1 MALAGGC
8 IRAGKDTMA
17 EKAKILF
24 VDDEEAIRS
33 LILTVLEGDGH
44 TARGVGTAAEAVL
57 AFEKDAYDLAVI
69 DKNLPDGSGIDLLRE
84 LKRKYPETEFMILT
98 GYPSLESAIEALRA
112 GAFDYLIK
120 PVLDLDLVTQKVGR
134 ALERRRLLQQI
145 VRQTMPP
152 GQATSRLT
160 AAHTAAGEMCQQVA
174 ALRQAL
180 EAKRHDEAREL
191 ARSIDEALQ
200 KLLKKLG

>member
-1 MALAGGC
+1 M
-8 IRAGKDTMA
+8 T

-44 TARGVGTAAEAVL
+44 TADGVGTANEAVS
-57 AFEKDAYDLAVI
+57 AMERTSYDLVVI
-69 DKNLPDGSGIDLLRE
+69 DKNLPDASGIDLLRDM
-84 LKRKYPETEFMILT
+84 KKKHPESEFMILT

-134 ALERRRLLQQI
+134 ALERRRLLQQ
-145 VRQTMPP
+145 VFRQTTP
-152 GQATSRLT
+152 GDANARLEELRP
-160 AAHTAAGEMCQQVA
+160 AVGELAGRIT
-174 ALRQAL
+174 ALRA
-180 EAKRHDEAREL
+180 AIVDNRRDEARTL
-191 ARSIDEALQ
+191 VQAADEAAQALVR
-200 KLLKKLG
+200 KLG

>member
-1 MALAGGC
+1 
-8 IRAGKDTMA
+8 
-17 EKAKILF
+17 
-24 VDDEEAIRS
+24 
-33 LILTVLEGDGH
+33 
-44 TARGVGTAAEAVL
+44 
-57 AFEKDAYDLAVI
+57 
-69 DKNLPDGSGIDLLRE
+69 
-84 LKRKYPETEFMILT
+84 
-98 GYPSLESAIEALRA
+98 
-112 GAFDYLIK
+112 
-120 PVLDLDLVTQKVGR
+120 
-134 ALERRRLLQQI
+134 LLQQV

>member
-1 MALAGGC
+1 MS
-8 IRAGKDTMA
+8 

-44 TARGVGTAAEAVL
+44 TAHGVGTAAEAMQ
-57 AFEKDAYDLAVI
+57 AATATPYDLVVI

-84 LKRKYPETEFMILT
+84 LKRKHPETEFMVLT

-120 PVLDLDLVTQKVGR
+120 PVLDLDLVTQKVSR
-134 ALERRRLLQQI
+134 ALERRRLLQQAYRRGDAPASGLD
-145 VRQTMPP
+145 VRASA
-152 GQATSRLT
+152 QAL
-160 AAHTAAGEMCQQVA
+160 A
-174 ALRQAL
+174 RQAGVL
-180 EAKRHDEAREL
+180 RAAVDGGKSAEAKELAKAVDDAAQEL
-191 ARSIDEALQ
+191 ARR
-200 KLLKKLG
+200 LGRG

>member
-1 MALAGGC
+1 M
-8 IRAGKDTMA
+8 T

-44 TARGVGTAAEAVL
+44 TAHGVGTAAEAVQ
-57 AFEKDAYDLAVI
+57 AFEKTPDDLVVI
-69 DKNLPDGSGIDLLRE
+69 DKNLPDGSGIDLLRDM
-84 LKRKYPETEFMILT
+84 KKKHPEAEFMILT

-134 ALERRRLLQQI
+134 ALERRRLLQQ
-145 VRQTMPP
+145 VFRQTQPP
-152 GQATSRLT
+152 GEANAKLFEVR
-160 AAHTAAGEMCQQVA
+160 AAVGELVGQLANLRAAVTHD
-174 ALRQAL
+174 R
-180 EAKRHDEAREL
+180 RDEARTL
-191 ARSIDEALQ
+191 AQAVEEAARAIA
-200 KLLKKLG
+200 KKLG

>member
-1 MALAGGC
+1 MA
-8 IRAGKDTMA
+8 D
-17 EKAKILF
+17 KAKILF

-44 TARGVGTAAEAVL
+44 TAHGVGTAAEATQ
-57 AFEKDAYDLAVI
+57 AFEKTSYDLAVI

-84 LKRKYPETEFMILT
+84 LKRKHPETEFMILT

-134 ALERRRLLQQI
+134 ALERRRLLQQ
-145 VRQTMPP
+145 VFRQSLPP
-152 GQATSRLT
+152 GDAGARL
-160 AAHTAAGEMCQQVA
+160 AELRASFGPLVDKLA
-174 ALRQAL
+174 ALRRAL
-180 EAKRHDEAREL
+180 GQDRAGEAREL
-191 ARSIDEALQ
+191 AGAAEDAAQAILRR
-200 KLLKKLG
+200 LG